1 MSRRTH
7 PTVLRV
13 DLAPAAQLGRR
24 RPNRVHGALW
34 AVARGDRRITGWA
47 GLCLRTARP
56 PTVTGQRVQRARQL
70 HLRGCEP
77 LL

>member
-7 PTVLRV
+7 PTILRV

-47 GLCLRTARP
+47 DETTAQRWAIEYGGHIIMHRTAKEK
-56 PTVTGQRVQRARQL
+56 TG
-70 HLRGCEP
+70 
-77 LL
+77 